1 MISIFLISVESLT
14 IKQPTLFILCQ
25 FKTSS
30 HEVLCLIIH
39 HLYLSLI
46 VYALCTTQHCYVA
59 LKQSIVASDRSNF
72 FVIYLCNLIILINPA
87 YFDQVLRAQ
96 CGFDS
101 PPLGSSCGGEIK
113 LKTEEV
119 MEVEL

>member
-1 MISIFLISVESLT
+1 MSISVVSPSYRRQ
-14 IKQPTLFILCQ
+14 KGRVSPHHPSRRFQR
-25 FKTSS
+25 SS
-30 HEVLCLIIH
+30 VR
-39 HLYLSLI
+39 
-46 VYALCTTQHCYVA
+46 
-59 LKQSIVASDRSNF
+59 QSNCS
-72 FVIYLCNLIILINPA
+72 
-87 YFDQVLRAQ
+87 VLRAQ